1 MAKPNE
7 PTLIPGNVEFLTQER
22 RVVTEKC
29 SFVTDAV
36 LVLCAVVQA
45 AEKSDCSLP
54 KEIGPCRASYLKFYY
69 NSGTKACN
77 EFFYGGC
84 QGNAN
89 RFDTKEECEN
99 LCF

>member
-1 MAKPNE
+1 MKS
-7 PTLIPGNVEFLTQER
+7 LLFLL
-22 RVVTEKC
+22 
-29 SFVTDAV
+29 SAV

-45 AEKSDCSLP
+45 AEKSADCSLP